1 MENDKTDIIYILNN
15 YDTKGKTL
23 RDIYQTLLKE
33 IETDQ
38 EIDSDQPIEEQ
49 LKEIEDLKRRNK

>member
-15 YDTKGKTL
+15 HDVKGKTL

-49 LKEIEDLKRRNK
+49 LADIKDMKRRNK